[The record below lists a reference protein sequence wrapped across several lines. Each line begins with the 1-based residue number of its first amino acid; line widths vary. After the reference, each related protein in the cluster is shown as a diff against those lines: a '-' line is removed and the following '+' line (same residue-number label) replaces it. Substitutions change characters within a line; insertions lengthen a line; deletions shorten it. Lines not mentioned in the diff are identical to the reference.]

1 MTKSGFDL
9 DEIERML
16 AAATPGEW
24 RTSAGNETEIFGGK
38 KDVARA
44 YCGGMSGV
52 KLAEAEASAAL
63 IVALHKSAPAMI
75 AEIRELRAEN
85 ARLKGVVETLY
96 RPLQEAADAMEAS
109 GKQLADGV
117 TETISAARAALGEP
131 Q

>member
-9 DEIERML
+9 DEIER
-16 AAATPGEW
+16 
-24 RTSAGNETEIFGGK
+24 R
-38 KDVARA
+38 ARA
-44 YCGGMSGV
+44 FLFQECQPDRGDVFSWMDDRMADFIRY
-52 KLAEAEASAAL
+52 
-63 IVALHKSAPAMI
+63 ALHNSAPAMI